1 MDSKDST
8 WEGIV
13 IMSWLVSRM
22 LVALFPSKKWELIAT
37 SQENMAKPTEQK
49 KKFSALAS
57 SSMLYSKRRTEDRR
71 GFVIHYIVIHYSLFC
86 KQWLDDIVTG
96 G

>member
-13 IMSWLVSRM
+13 IPVMSWLVSRM

-49 KKFSALAS
+49 KKFSCSSLIQHALYKTQNGGPS
-57 SSMLYSKRRTEDRR
+57 RLRYSLHR
-71 GFVIHYIVIHYSLFC
+71 YSLFII
-86 KQWLDDIVTG
+86 L
-96 G
+96 